1 MRGSVIGLLVGVALG
16 FAGVFGGFDAF
27 IIVFVLG
34 AVGFLV
40 GLAIDRD
47 VNVRDYFNGRGRR

>member
-1 MRGSVIGLLVGVALG
+1 MRASVIGLLVGLALG

-27 IIVFVLG
+27 IIVLVL
-34 AVGFLV
+34 ATAGFLV

-47 VNVRDYFNGRGRR
+47 INVRDYFSGRGRR